1 MAVELL
7 EKLSRDRWLT
17 VREYEQLLLQPR
29 ADRARVLA
37 DRVRRAHFGTGVF
50 LRGLIDIGSICEFD
64 CPHCHQRASA
74 DCVRYRMRPREILD
88 CCEEGE
94 ALDIRSFL
102 LRSGPD
108 RFYTDRMLCGLVDKV
123 REHFPGCAITLAV
136 GERCRESLRR
146 LADAGAD
153 RYVLLQE
160 TADRERFRRTHP
172 AALDHDKRLHCLNE
186 LKEEGFQTT
195 CGFLVGDQTP
205 LELAKELKFL
215 EEFQPQ
221 GVELVPM
228 GAEPERIEYLISLIR
243 LLLPEALICA
253 PENRPGEILAGA
265 NVVTLSL
272 IRSRR
277 SFPCCGGCRADGP
290 ADPELLAAL
299 RRSLSDVGF
308 QVTTDPAPW
317 NG

>member
-1 MAVELL
+1 MVVELL
-7 EKLSRDRWLT
+7 EQLGRDRWLT
-17 VREYEQLLLQPR
+17 LGEYEQLLLQPR
-29 ADRARVLA
+29 AERARVLA

-253 PENRPGEILAGA
+253 PEIRPGEILAGA

-290 ADPELLAAL
+290 ADPELLASL

>member
-1 MAVELL
+1 M
-7 EKLSRDRWLT
+7 
-17 VREYEQLLLQPR
+17 
-29 ADRARVLA
+29 
-37 DRVRRAHFGTGVF
+37 
-50 LRGLIDIGSICEFD
+50 
-64 CPHCHQRASA
+64 
-74 DCVRYRMRPREILD
+74 
-88 CCEEGE
+88 
-94 ALDIRSFL
+94 DIRSFL

-108 RFYTDRMLCGLVDKV
+108 RFYTDRMLCSLVDKV

-172 AALDHDKRLHCLNE
+172 EGLSHDKRLHCLNE
-186 LKEEGFQTT
+186 LKENGFQTT

-272 IRSRR
+272 IRRRR
-277 SFPCCGGCRADGP
+277 SFPCCGGCRYDGP
-290 ADPELLAAL
+290 ADPELLASL

>member
-1 MAVELL
+1 M
-7 EKLSRDRWLT
+7 
-17 VREYEQLLLQPR
+17 
-29 ADRARVLA
+29 
-37 DRVRRAHFGTGVF
+37 GV
-50 LRGLIDIGSICEFD
+50 G
-64 CPHCHQRASA
+64 
-74 DCVRYRMRPREILD
+74 
-88 CCEEGE
+88 
-94 ALDIRSFL
+94 SFL
-102 LRSGPD
+102 LRSSPD
-108 RFYTDRMLCGLVDKV
+108 RFYTDRMLCSLIEKI
-123 REHFPGCAITLAV
+123 RYRFPHCAVTLAV
-136 GERCRESLRR
+136 GQRDRESLLR
-146 LADAGAD
+146 LSDAGAD

-215 EEFQPQ
+215 EEFQPH

>member
-1 MAVELL
+1 MELL

-29 ADRARVLA
+29 TSQARALA

-64 CPHCHQRASA
+64 CPHCRQRASA

-108 RFYTDRMLCGLVDKV
+108 RIYTHRMLCGLGDKV
-123 REHFPGCAITLAV
+123 REHFPGCAITLAG

-153 RYVLLQE
+153 R
-160 TADRERFRRTHP
+160 
-172 AALDHDKRLHCLNE
+172 
-186 LKEEGFQTT
+186 
-195 CGFLVGDQTP
+195 
-205 LELAKELKFL
+205 
-215 EEFQPQ
+215 
-221 GVELVPM
+221 
-228 GAEPERIEYLISLIR
+228 
-243 LLLPEALICA
+243 
-253 PENRPGEILAGA
+253 
-265 NVVTLSL
+265 
-272 IRSRR
+272 
-277 SFPCCGGCRADGP
+277 
-290 ADPELLAAL
+290 
-299 RRSLSDVGF
+299 
-308 QVTTDPAPW
+308 
-317 NG
+317 